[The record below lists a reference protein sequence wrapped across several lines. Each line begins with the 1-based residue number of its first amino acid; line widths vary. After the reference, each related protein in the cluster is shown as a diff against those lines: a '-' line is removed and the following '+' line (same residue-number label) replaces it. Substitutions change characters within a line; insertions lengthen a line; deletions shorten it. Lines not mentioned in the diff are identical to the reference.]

1 MNKSKGAA
9 AKVRVQVKREER
21 ARRLCQGAK
30 GTATMKIDLTE
41 QVLIGLARETGVETL
56 KELQVFLGVALK
68 TKMKEAGSPLDMKI
82 DVKIWKHEK

>member
-9 AKVRVQVKREER
+9 AKVREQVKREER

-30 GTATMKIDLTE
+30 GTATMKIELTE
-41 QVLIGLARETGVETL
+41 QVLIDLARETGVETL

-68 TKMKEAGSPLDMKI
+68 AKMKEAGSPLDIKI
-82 DVKIWKHEK
+82 DVKIWRDEK